1 MRKTINILSA
11 VDLLSIALWIVS
23 LVAARILQKDVFS
36 VIFLWIYIAALLIV
50 FAFTVSSV
58 LLFLLKKVKSYSKPC
73 FYTAWVINIIW
84 IVIFIAVIKNM
95 TVMGS
100 PLF

>member
-1 MRKTINILSA
+1 LRKTINILSA